1 MKNLAIIWL
10 MTCFL
15 FSLSG
20 CEKKSDYEDKD
31 LTKTFI
37 ENNKSK
43 LKMVS
48 EIYSVQIDSTGTNG
62 DIDTRVN
69 ESFISF
75 INPMPYHNKNYIK
88 DCNHIL
94 FINSNTVEFSKE
106 DVIRYGKEYM
116 YKEAQKCLDSVL
128 LEMKNEKVENEKIK
142 KQIDENEAL
151 LKKRSEEN
159 LNKKFDEKKVQ

>member
-1 MKNLAIIWL
+1 MKNLAIFGL

-31 LTKTFI
+31 LTRTFI
-37 ENNKSK
+37 ENNKIK
-43 LKMVS
+43 LKLIS
-48 EIYSVQIDSTGTNG
+48 EIKSIQVGSLVTNA

-69 ESFISF
+69 EPFLSF
-75 INPMPYHNKNYIK
+75 INPMPYRNKNYIK

-128 LEMKNEKVENEKIK
+128 LEIKNEEVEKEKIK